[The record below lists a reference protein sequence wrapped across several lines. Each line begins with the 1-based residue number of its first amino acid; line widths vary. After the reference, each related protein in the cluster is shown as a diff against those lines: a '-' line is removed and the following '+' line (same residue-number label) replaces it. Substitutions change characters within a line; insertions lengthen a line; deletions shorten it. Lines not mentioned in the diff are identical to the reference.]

1 MEKIK
6 LWVMTITITMLV
18 SSCAETTKD
27 KTMNSEQND
36 YRYNICLVLD
46 GSDRLSKQNEVPQVS
61 IEQVVDLAKTLATN
75 GTGSLYVSFVD
86 ANAQNNKIASFDWW
100 QKRPSKLGEKPGYM
114 KISEYEKAKSKSEQ
128 LEEKYTQDLVNATEN
143 FSRDCSNIIKLA
155 YSDEVAKHKN
165 GSDVNGAINQ
175 AIRLLRASEH
185 QTDFSYIILVSDGCD
200 NVGRELSYFPRSTEL
215 LIVNSCI
222 AKHQYEELVSR
233 EFVTLK
239 QALNYIFD

>member
-1 MEKIK
+1 MMYLAIIIAM
-6 LWVMTITITMLV
+6 MTAMA
-18 SSCAETTKD
+18 SCGSVESKQ
-27 KTMNSEQND
+27 KSESRTVD
-36 YRYNICLVLD
+36 RYNICLVLD
-46 GSDRLSKQNEVPQVS
+46 GTDRLSNQNGVPQATS
-61 IEQVVDLAKTLATN
+61 QEVVELAKTLAKK
-75 GTGSLYVSFVD
+75 GIGSFYLSYVD
-86 ANAQNNKIASFDWW
+86 ANCDNNNVAIFDWH
-100 QKRPSKLGEKPGYM
+100 KESPIMPGVKPTYM
-114 KISEYEKAKSKSEQ
+114 KMSEYKEITQ
-128 LEEKYTQDLVNATEN
+128 KYQTDSLSYSSGLIDAIGA
-143 FSRDCSNIIKLA
+143 FSRDCEKICNIA